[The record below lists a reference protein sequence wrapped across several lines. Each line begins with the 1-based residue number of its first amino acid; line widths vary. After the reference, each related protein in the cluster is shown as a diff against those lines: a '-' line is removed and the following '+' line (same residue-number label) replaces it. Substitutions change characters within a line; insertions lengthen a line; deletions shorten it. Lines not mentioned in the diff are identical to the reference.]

1 MVLVIKDY
9 CDGNRLELTVE
20 VGLVTT
26 GTTYGIW
33 DTAIWDTTLWGFSE
47 TWTDISAYVE
57 RVATSRVF
65 GRSMRFWSA
74 ANIDIDLNNQDGR
87 FSPDNLTG
95 PYVVA
100 GLSSIRPGCGVR
112 AKLTFGGVDYPLAKG
127 YVDEW
132 SEAWDG
138 ISGPRTGTATT
149 SIKGADEWVRISAAP
164 GVTVSPAVGAGET
177 FGARINRLLNAAGST
192 SPRTVDT
199 GTSTMQATDL
209 SADPVQDLE
218 LTCDSEGGSILIDG
232 SGTVVAKRK
241 YALVEDTRS
250 TTVQATFGDGPG
262 EIPWSEIETAPLNI
276 GGLINRATYTRV
288 GGTQQVYSDA
298 NSVALYGPAGDKTSN
313 IDQLICEDDGQAL
326 SLATWSVL
334 SHKDPQTLVT
344 SITIPMS
351 GLTSH
356 MAVLLGLQHMDLV
369 KVIRRPPSSTSHTVT
384 KYCFI
389 DGIDIEVAEGKAN
402 LKLTLTS
409 AAKYVEF
416 STSKW
421 DVGLWDAALWFA

>member
-1 MVLVIKDY
+1 MTLVIKDY

-20 VGLVTT
+20 IGLVTT
-26 GTTYGIW
+26 GATYGIW

-65 GRSMRFWSA
+65 GRSLRVWSA
-74 ANIDIDLNNQDGR
+74 SSIDIGLNNQDGR

-132 SEAWDG
+132 SETWDG
-138 ISGPRTGTATT
+138 IGGPRTGVATT
-149 SIKGADEWVRISAAP
+149 SIKGTDEWARISAAP
-164 GVTVSPAVGAGET
+164 GVTVTPSVGAGET

-192 SPRTVDT
+192 APRTIDT
-199 GTSTMQATDL
+199 GTATMQATDL

-218 LTCDSEGGSILIDG
+218 LTCDSEGGAILIDG

-241 YALVEDTRS
+241 YALVEETRS
-250 TTVQATFGDGPG
+250 TVVQATFGDGPG
-262 EIPWSEIETAPLNI
+262 EIPWSEIETAPLNVSN
-276 GGLINRATYTRV
+276 LINRAAYTRV
-288 GGTQQVYSDA
+288 GGTQQVYSDV
-298 NSVALYGPAGDKTSN
+298 NSVALYGPAGDKSPN
-313 IDQLICEDDGQAL
+313 VDQLICEDDGQAL

-344 SITIPMS
+344 GLTIPMS
-351 GLTSH
+351 GLTGH
-356 MAVLLGLQHMDLV
+356 MAVLLALRHMDLV

-389 DGIDIEVAEGKAN
+389 DGIDIEVAEGKAD

-421 DVGLWDAALWFA
+421 DVGLWDSALWFA

>member
-1 MVLVIKDY
+1 MPLLIKDY
-9 CDGNRLELTVE
+9 CNGLELWLTVE
-20 VGLVTT
+20 IGLVTT

-33 DTAIWDTTLWGFSE
+33 NTAIWDTTLWGFSE

-65 GRSMRFWSA
+65 GRPVRVWSA
-74 ANIDIDLNNQDGR
+74 ATIDVDLNDQDGR

-112 AKLTFGGVDYPLAKG
+112 ARLTFDGVDYPLAKG

-138 ISGPRTGTATT
+138 IGGPRTGVATT
-149 SIKGADEWVRISAAP
+149 SIKGTDEWARISAAP
-164 GVTVSPAVGAGET
+164 GVTVAPVGAGES
-177 FGARINRLLNAAGST
+177 FGARINRLLDAAGST
-192 SPRTVDT
+192 AARAVDA
-199 GTSTMQATDL
+199 GSSTMQATDL

-218 LTCDSEGGSILIDG
+218 LTCDSEGGTILIDG

-262 EIPWSEIETAPLNI
+262 EIPWSEIETAPLNVSS
-276 GGLINRATYTRV
+276 LINRAAYTRV
-288 GGTQQVYSDA
+288 GGTQQVYSDP
-298 NSVALYGPAGDKTSN
+298 NSVALHGPAGDKSPN
-313 IDQLICEDDGQAL
+313 VDQLICTDDPQAL

-344 SITIPMS
+344 GLTIPVSCYTDDMP
-351 GLTSH
+351 
-356 MAVLLGLQHMDLV
+356 VLLGLQHMDLV
-369 KVIRRPPSSTSHTVT
+369 KVVRRPPSSTSHTVT
-384 KYCFI
+384 RYCFI
-389 DGIDIEVAEGKAN
+389 NGINYEIVNGKVD

-409 AAKYVEF
+409 ATKYLEF

-421 DVGLWDAALWFA
+421 DVGLWDSALWFT